1 MKILLIEDSVV
12 DRSHIGDCLKEWN
25 LDFNVVGDGAEA
37 WSLIERSPSPDL
49 VLLDWM
55 LPGMDGLELCRN
67 IRRLGVNDRYIYTV
81 MLTAKQKKTDL
92 LMAMA
97 AGADDYLTKPIDP
110 AELRAKIM
118 VGKRIL
124 ELQHSL
130 RFAATHDFLTN
141 LLNRAEIMTALKREL
156 SRSEREDKPVA
167 IALADIDHFK
177 QINDS
182 LGHAAGDVVL
192 KEVAR
197 RLQLDLRSYDYVGR
211 YGGEE
216 FLIVLPGC
224 SLSVAARRADEIRGL
239 VSREAVVTTFAKVPV
254 TISIGVTATSL
265 SQRAGIEDLLQYAD
279 SALYR
284 AKMNGRNRVEAASS
298 LITSAGTIGCED
310 VAAVSKPAL

>member
-1 MKILLIEDSVV
+1 MKILLVEDSVV
-12 DRSHIGDCLKEWN
+12 DRSRIGDFLKQWN
-25 LDFNVVGDGAEA
+25 LDFSVLGNAEEA
-37 WSLIERSPSPDL
+37 WAQIETLETPDL

-67 IRRLGVNDRYIYTV
+67 IRRLGVNGNYIYTV

-97 AGADDYLTKPIDP
+97 AGADDYLAKPVDP

-141 LLNRAEIMTALKREL
+141 LLNRAEIMTNLKREL
-156 SRSEREDKPVA
+156 SRSEREDKSVA

-197 RLQLDLRSYDYVGR
+197 RLQLDLRSYDHVGR

-224 SLSVAARRADEIRGL
+224 SSSVAARRADEIRGL

-254 TISIGVTATSL
+254 TISMGVTATS
-265 SQRAGIEDLLQYAD
+265 SAQKVGIEELLQHAD

-284 AKMNGRNRVEAASS
+284 AKMNGRNRVEAAPS
-298 LITSAGTIGCED
+298 LVT
-310 VAAVSKPAL
+310 AAMN